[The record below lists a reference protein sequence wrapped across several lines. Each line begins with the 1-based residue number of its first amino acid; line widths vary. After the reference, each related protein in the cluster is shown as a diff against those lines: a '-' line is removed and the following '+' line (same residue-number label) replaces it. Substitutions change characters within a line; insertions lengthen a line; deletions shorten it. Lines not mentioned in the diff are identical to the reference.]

1 MSSAYPYRRAVVIND
16 RPVRK
21 TLTEAIERELAAEDP
36 SNGDAVEPLLWEED
50 IVGVVRDLLMGDT
63 GAGSALARVKQAFAV
78 QAQRRT
84 APAMPD
90 PDHLAGALLDAI
102 GLDPD
107 DVENSVN
114 LTPFKETGR
123 QIPALSA
130 ILGEAEDRYTEAELR
145 EELTEKLGD
154 RASACK
160 TLEDLWDLVALHSEA
175 LDAWADASGL
185 EENVVD
191 LDAIK
196 KFGKGLET
204 FLAEVSPDE
213 DEGDGWV
220 AIRGG
225 DKTARAYGQKC
236 LAAVREEIQEERSL
250 REEALSRLRTRLL
263 GATEGTVT
271 LDDVEQML
279 DVLGDEPEF

>member
-1 MSSAYPYRRAVVIND
+1 MSSAYPYRRAVVIDD

-63 GAGSALARVKQAFAV
+63 GAGSALARVKQAFTV

-107 DVENSVN
+107 DVENSVD

-154 RASACK
+154 RASACR
-160 TLEDLWDLVALHSEA
+160 TLGDLWDLVALHSEA
-175 LDAWADASGL
+175 LDAWDDAAGM
-185 EENVVD
+185 EENATD
-191 LDAIK
+191 PDTIK

-204 FLAEVSPDE
+204 FLAGVSPDE

-225 DKTARAYGQKC
+225 EKTARAYGQKC

-279 DVLGDEPEF
+279 GILGDEPEF